1 MPTTLRLRLLCSFL
15 LALACGTASSN
26 TPQNMTPGEIA
37 RLPAYCVDAQ
47 GMSPNSGTPS
57 APTPTQQRWISLMG
71 EPFWH
76 VHHYCWA
83 LLNVNRISQA
93 GMTPQQ
99 RAFIYTSA
107 IGDCNYVVNLSPPD
121 FVLLPEIFLRM
132 GQYHLA
138 ADRPVDALMHFD
150 KSRQAKP
157 DYWPAYL
164 ESAKLNASLKRTQE
178 AINILKAGLEV
189 MPNETRLS
197 DALTALTAAKP
208 EPAIKRP
215 ERSARVAP
223 K

>member
-1 MPTTLRLRLLCSFL
+1 MPTTLRRRLLCSFL
-15 LALACGTASSN
+15 LSLGCAAAYSN

-37 RLPAYCVDAQ
+37 RLPAYCADAQ

-57 APTPTQQRWISLMG
+57 APTVAQQRWVAAMG

-83 LLNVNRISQA
+83 LLNVNRVSH
-93 GMTPQQ
+93 GGLTPQQ
-99 RAFIYTSA
+99 RAFHFTSA
-107 IGDCNYVVNLSPPD
+107 IGDCNYLVSLSPPD

-132 GQYHLA
+132 GQFHLA
-138 ADRPVDALMHFD
+138 ADRPVDALVYFD

-164 ESAKLNASLKRTQE
+164 ESSKLNLALRRQQE
-178 AINILKAGLEV
+178 AVNVLKAGLER
-189 MPNETRLS
+189 MPNETRLT
-197 DALTALTAAKP
+197 DALAALTAAKP
-208 EPAIKRP
+208 EPTVKRP